1 MRMEIF
7 GSKLN
12 GKDMQ
17 KFNEYTNKTVITEE
31 EKSYRFVYLWYDDP
45 EDPDDPEATANDFI
59 KEGEKL
65 GLKAFKVDV
74 QGAYSDLDDKGI
86 RYIYDGM
93 SDKPEQNKF
102 KIDDNTIVFVRAPVT
117 KRKAWSDF
125 LTQLERAGVVCVN
138 TRACM
143 EITSDKYRT
152 SLYLA
157 EAELA
162 QPKTVLVHHPEK
174 AIPAM
179 ERLGAKYP
187 VILKTL
193 TGSLGIGVIK
203 VDSESS
209 LHSTVQLLYKL
220 DPNMGVLLQEMIEDF
235 TFDIRAHVI
244 GGKYHGAIKR
254 PQVKKDFRSNVSLGS
269 KPAPIEL
276 TDLEIQNVEK
286 AAKAVDGLWVGVDI
300 FPSKDR
306 NKIPPMFIEIN
317 STPGTKGYRKATGE
331 NLPKKVLEKF
341 YNRDYW
347 LKPKTYVSM
356 FDESIKV
363 DSMEVDGDNVIWIK
377 DGIEYKHEVHNVSH
391 DMNPIIEYNSQEVE
405 LIR

>member
-1 MRMEIF
+1 
-7 GSKLN
+7 
-12 GKDMQ
+12 MQ
-17 KFNEYTNKTVITEE
+17 NFSDFRVERKRTVLKEE
-31 EKSYRFVYLWYDDP
+31 EKTYRFVYLWYDDP
-45 EDPDDPEATANDFI
+45 EDPDDPEATADDFI

-74 QGAYSDLDDKGI
+74 QGAYSDLENGV
-86 RYIYDGM
+86 RYIYDGIAE
-93 SDKPEQNKF
+93 KERKF

-117 KRKAWSDF
+117 KRKSWSDF

-157 EAELA
+157 EAELN
-162 QPKTVLVHHPEK
+162 QPKTVLIHHPEK
-174 AIPAM
+174 AIDAM
-179 ERLGAKYP
+179 KRLGGKYP

-203 VDSESS
+203 VDSESA
-209 LHSTVQLLYKL
+209 LHSTVQLMYKL
-220 DPNMGVLLQEMIEDF
+220 DPNMGVLLQTMIDDF

-244 GGKYHGAIKR
+244 GGKFHGAIKR
-254 PQVKKDFRSNVSLGS
+254 PQVAKDFRTNVSLGS

-276 TDLEIQNVEK
+276 TDLEIQHVEK

-331 NLPKKVLEKF
+331 NLPRKVLEKF
-341 YNRDYW
+341 KNRDYW
-347 LKPKTYVSM
+347 LKPHTYKSM
-356 FDESIKV
+356 FEDKIKIDDIV
-363 DSMEVDGDNVIWIK
+363 VEGDLVKWSKNGNDYV
-377 DGIEYKHEVHNVSH
+377 HEVVDISDNN
-391 DMNPIIEYNSQEVE
+391 NPIIEFNSQEVE

>member
-1 MRMEIF
+1 
-7 GSKLN
+7 
-12 GKDMQ
+12 MQ
-17 KFNEYTNKTVITEE
+17 NFSDFRVERKRTVLKEE
-31 EKSYRFVYLWYDDP
+31 EKTYRFVYLWYDDP
-45 EDPDDPEATANDFI
+45 EDPDDPEATADDFI

-65 GLKAFKVDV
+65 GLKPFKVDV
-74 QGAYSDLDDKGI
+74 QGAYSDLEDGV
-86 RYIYDGM
+86 RYIYDGIAE
-93 SDKPEQNKF
+93 KQRKF

-117 KRKAWSDF
+117 KRKSWSDF

-157 EAELA
+157 EAELN
-162 QPKTVLVHHPEK
+162 QPKTVLIHHPEK
-174 AIPAM
+174 AIDAM
-179 ERLGAKYP
+179 KRLGGKYP

-203 VDSESS
+203 VDSESA
-209 LHSTVQLLYKL
+209 LHSTVQLMYKL
-220 DPNMGVLLQEMIEDF
+220 DPNMGVLLQTMIDDF

-244 GGKYHGAIKR
+244 GGKFHGAIKR
-254 PQVKKDFRSNVSLGS
+254 PQVAKDFRTNVSLGS

-276 TDLEIQNVEK
+276 TDLEIQHVEK

-331 NLPKKVLEKF
+331 NLPRKVLEKF
-341 YNRDYW
+341 KNRDYW
-347 LKPKTYVSM
+347 LKPHTYKSM
-356 FDESIKV
+356 FEDKIKIDDIV
-363 DSMEVDGDNVIWIK
+363 IEGDLVKWSKNGNDYV
-377 DGIEYKHEVHNVSH
+377 HEVVDISDNN
-391 DMNPIIEYNSQEVE
+391 NPIIEFNSQEVE

>member
-1 MRMEIF
+1 MQNFSDYRKRKYNFTTEQWEDIEIL
-7 GSKLN
+7 S
-12 GKDMQ
+12 
-17 KFNEYTNKTVITEE
+17 EE
-31 EKSYRFVYLWYDDP
+31 EGKTYRFVYLWYDDP
-45 EDPDDPEATANDFI
+45 EDPDDPEATADDFI

-65 GLKAFKVDV
+65 GLKPFKVDI
-74 QGAYSDLDDKGI
+74 QGAYSDLEDGV

-93 SDKPEQNKF
+93 AEKERKF
-102 KIDDNTIVFVRAPVT
+102 KIDENTIVFVRAPVT
-117 KRKAWSDF
+117 KRKSWSDF

-157 EAELA
+157 EAELN
-162 QPKTVLVHHPEK
+162 QPKTVLIHHSEK
-174 AIPAM
+174 AVDAM
-179 ERLGAKYP
+179 KRLGGKYP

-203 VDSESS
+203 VDSESA
-209 LHSTVQLLYKL
+209 LHSTVQLMYKL
-220 DPNMGVLLQEMIEDF
+220 DPNMGVLLQTMIDDF

-244 GGKYHGAIKR
+244 GGKFHGAIKR
-254 PQVKKDFRSNVSLGS
+254 PQVAKDFRTNVSLGS
-269 KPAPIEL
+269 KPEPIEL
-276 TDLEIQNVEK
+276 TDLEIDHVEK

-341 YNRDYW
+341 KNRDYW
-347 LKPKTYVSM
+347 LKPTTYLSM
-356 FDESIKV
+356 FENKIQT
-363 DSMEVDGDNVIWIK
+363 DSMEFDGDRVKWSKNGVM
-377 DGIEYKHEVHNVSH
+377 HEHNIIDISGK
-391 DMNPIIEYNSQEVE
+391 NPIIEYNSQSVE
-405 LIR
+405 LTR

>member
-1 MRMEIF
+1 
-7 GSKLN
+7 
-12 GKDMQ
+12 MQ
-17 KFNEYTNKTVITEE
+17 NFSDFRVERKRTVLKEE
-31 EKSYRFVYLWYDDP
+31 EKTYRFVYLWYDDP
-45 EDPDDPEATANDFI
+45 EDPDDPEATADDFI

-74 QGAYSDLDDKGI
+74 QGAYSDLENGV
-86 RYIYDGM
+86 RYIYDGVAE
-93 SDKPEQNKF
+93 KERKF
-102 KIDDNTIVFVRAPVT
+102 KIDENTIVFVRAPVT

-157 EAELA
+157 EAELN
-162 QPKTVLVHHPEK
+162 QPKTVLIHHPEK
-174 AIPAM
+174 AIDAM
-179 ERLGAKYP
+179 KRLGGKYP

-203 VDSESS
+203 VDSESA
-209 LHSTVQLLYKL
+209 LHSTVQLMYKL
-220 DPNMGVLLQEMIEDF
+220 DPNMGVLLQTMIDDF

-244 GGKYHGAIKR
+244 GGKFHGAIKR
-254 PQVKKDFRSNVSLGS
+254 PQVAKDFRTNVSLGS

-276 TDLEIQNVEK
+276 TDLEIQHVEK

-331 NLPKKVLEKF
+331 NLPRKVLEKF
-341 YNRDYW
+341 KNRDYW
-347 LKPKTYVSM
+347 LKPHTYKSM
-356 FDESIKV
+356 FEDKIKIDDIV
-363 DSMEVDGDNVIWIK
+363 IEGDLVKWSKNGNDYV
-377 DGIEYKHEVHNVSH
+377 HEVVDISDNN
-391 DMNPIIEYNSQEVE
+391 NPIIEFNSQEVE

>member
-1 MRMEIF
+1 
-7 GSKLN
+7 
-12 GKDMQ
+12 MQ
-17 KFNEYTNKTVITEE
+17 NFSDYRKRKYNYTTEQWEDIEVLSEE
-31 EKSYRFVYLWYDDP
+31 EGKTYRFVYLWYDDP
-45 EDPDDPEATANDFI
+45 EDPDDPGATADDFI

-74 QGAYSDLDDKGI
+74 QGAYSDLENGV

-93 SDKPEQNKF
+93 AEKERKF
-102 KIDDNTIVFVRAPVT
+102 KIDENTIVFVRAPVT

-157 EAELA
+157 EAELN
-162 QPKTVLVHHPEK
+162 QPKTVLIHHSEK
-174 AIPAM
+174 AIDAM
-179 ERLGAKYP
+179 KRLGGKYP

-209 LHSTVQLLYKL
+209 LHSTVQLMYKL
-220 DPNMGVLLQEMIEDF
+220 DPNMGVLLQTMIDDF

-244 GGKYHGAIKR
+244 GGKFHGAIKR
-254 PQVKKDFRSNVSLGS
+254 PQVAKDFRTNVSLGS
-269 KPAPIEL
+269 KPEPIEL
-276 TDLEIQNVEK
+276 TDLEIEHVEK

-341 YNRDYW
+341 KNRDYW
-347 LKPKTYVSM
+347 LKPTTYKSM
-356 FDESIKV
+356 FEDKV
-363 DSMEVDGDNVIWIK
+363 QADDMVFEGDLVKWSRN
-377 DGIEYKHEVHNVSH
+377 GIDYVHEVIDISNSN
-391 DMNPIIEYNSQEVE
+391 NPVIEFNSQEVE

>member
-1 MRMEIF
+1 MKR
-7 GSKLN
+7 KLVDRIIARRN
-12 GKDMQ
+12 S
-17 KFNEYTNKTVITEE
+17 ETIVEE
-31 EKSYRFVYLWYDDP
+31 VKEDLAPYRFVYLWYDDP
-45 EDPDDPEATANDFI
+45 EDPDDPESTADDFI
-59 KEGEKL
+59 NEGNKL
-65 GLKAFKVDV
+65 GLKSFKVDV
-74 QGAYSDLDDKGI
+74 QGAYSDLENGV

-93 SDKPEQNKF
+93 SKNPNKTKF

-179 ERLGAKYP
+179 ERLGGKYP
-187 VILKTL
+187 IILKTL

-220 DPNMGVLLQEMIEDF
+220 DPNMGILLQEMIQDF

-269 KPAPIEL
+269 KPSPIKL
-276 TDLEIQNVEK
+276 TDLEIEHVEK

-300 FPSKDR
+300 FPSKNR

-331 NLPKKVLEKF
+331 NLPKDVLEKF
-341 YNRDYW
+341 KNREYW
-347 LKPKTYVSM
+347 LKPTTYQSM
-356 FDESIKV
+356 FDDE
-363 DSMEVDGDNVIWIK
+363 
-377 DGIEYKHEVHNVSH
+377 
-391 DMNPIIEYNSQEVE
+391 
-405 LIR
+405 

>member
-1 MRMEIF
+1 METF
-7 GSKLN
+7 GSNKN
-12 GKDMQ
+12 GQEMQ
-17 KFNEYTNKTVITEE
+17 NFNEFTAEKTVITEE
-31 EKSYRFVYLWYDDP
+31 EKSYRYVYLWYDDP
-45 EDPDDPEATANDFI
+45 EDPDDPEATADDFI
-59 KEGEKL
+59 KEGDSV
-65 GLKAFKVDV
+65 GLKGFKVDV
-74 QGAYSDLDDKGI
+74 QGAYSDLEDGV

-93 SDKPEQNKF
+93 TDKKERKF
-102 KIDDNTIVFVRAPVT
+102 RIDENTLVFVRAPVT

-220 DPNMGVLLQEMIEDF
+220 DPNMGVLLQEMIQDF

-244 GGKYHGAIKR
+244 GGKFHGAIKR
-254 PQVKKDFRSNVSLGS
+254 PVVAKDFRSNVSLGS

-276 TDLEIQNVEK
+276 TDLEIEHVEK

-331 NLPKKVLEKF
+331 NLAKNILIKF
-341 YNRDYW
+341 KNRDYW
-347 LKPKTYVSM
+347 LKPNTYKSM
-356 FDESIKV
+356 FEDKIQA
-363 DSMEVDGDNVIWIK
+363 DSMEFEGDVVKWSK
-377 DGIEYKHEVHNVSH
+377 DGIQYEH
-391 DMNPIIEYNSQEVE
+391 DIIGISGKNPIIEYNSIEVE
-405 LIR
+405 LLR

>member
-1 MRMEIF
+1 M
-7 GSKLN
+7 GTSGLSKSGMDN
-12 GKDMQ
+12 MQ
-17 KFNEYTNKTVITEE
+17 NFNDFTSGKTVITEE

-45 EDPDDPEATANDFI
+45 EDPDDPEATADDFI

-65 GLKAFKVDV
+65 GLKAFKVDI

-157 EAELA
+157 EADLA

-220 DPNMGVLLQEMIEDF
+220 DANMGVLLQEMIQDF

-276 TDLEIQNVEK
+276 TDLEIEHVEK

-341 YNRDYW
+341 RNRDYW
-347 LKPKTYVSM
+347 LTPKTYVSM
-356 FDESIKV
+356 FDESVKV
-363 DSMEVDGDNVIWIK
+363 DSMEYHGDTVIWNK
-377 DGIEYKHEVHNVSH
+377 DGVEYSH
-391 DMNPIIEYNSQEVE
+391 DIQKVSENMNPIIELNSQEVE

>member
-1 MRMEIF
+1 
-7 GSKLN
+7 
-12 GKDMQ
+12 MQ
-17 KFNEYTNKTVITEE
+17 NFSDFRVERKETVLKEE
-31 EKSYRFVYLWYDDP
+31 EKTYRFVYLWYDDP
-45 EDPDDPEATANDFI
+45 EDPDDPEATADDFI

-74 QGAYSDLDDKGI
+74 QGAYSDLENGV

-93 SDKPEQNKF
+93 AEKERKF
-102 KIDDNTIVFVRAPVT
+102 KIDENTIVFVRAPVT

-157 EAELA
+157 EAELN
-162 QPKTVLVHHPEK
+162 QPKTVLIHHSEK
-174 AIPAM
+174 AIDAM
-179 ERLGAKYP
+179 KRLGGKYP

-209 LHSTVQLLYKL
+209 LHSTVQLMYKL
-220 DPNMGVLLQEMIEDF
+220 DPNMGVLLQTMIDDF

-244 GGKYHGAIKR
+244 GGKFHGAIKR
-254 PQVKKDFRSNVSLGS
+254 PQVEKDFRTNVSLGS
-269 KPAPIEL
+269 KPEPIEL
-276 TDLEIQNVEK
+276 TDLEIEHVEK

-341 YNRDYW
+341 KNRDYW
-347 LKPKTYVSM
+347 LKPTTYISM
-356 FDESIKV
+356 FEDKV
-363 DSMEVDGDNVIWIK
+363 QADDMVFEGDLVKWSRN
-377 DGIEYKHEVHNVSH
+377 GIDYVHEVIDISNSN
-391 DMNPIIEYNSQEVE
+391 NPVIELNSQKVE

>member
-1 MRMEIF
+1 
-7 GSKLN
+7 
-12 GKDMQ
+12 MQ
-17 KFNEYTNKTVITEE
+17 NFSDYRKRKYNYTTEQWEDIEVLSEE
-31 EKSYRFVYLWYDDP
+31 EGKTYRFVYLWYDDP
-45 EDPDDPEATANDFI
+45 EDPDDPEATADDFI

-74 QGAYSDLDDKGI
+74 QGAYSDLENGV
-86 RYIYDGM
+86 RYIYDGIAE
-93 SDKPEQNKF
+93 KERKF

-157 EAELA
+157 EAELN
-162 QPKTVLVHHPEK
+162 QPKTVLIHHSEK
-174 AIPAM
+174 AIDAM
-179 ERLGAKYP
+179 KRLGGKYP

-203 VDSESS
+203 VDSESA
-209 LHSTVQLLYKL
+209 LHSTVQLMYKL
-220 DPNMGVLLQEMIEDF
+220 DPNMGVLLQTMIDDF

-244 GGKYHGAIKR
+244 GGKFHGAIKR
-254 PQVKKDFRSNVSLGS
+254 PQVAKDFRTNVSLGS
-269 KPAPIEL
+269 KPEPIEL
-276 TDLEIQNVEK
+276 TDLEIEHVEK

-341 YNRDYW
+341 KNRDYW
-347 LKPKTYVSM
+347 LKPTTYISM
-356 FDESIKV
+356 FENKIQT
-363 DSMEVDGDNVIWIK
+363 DSMEFDGDRVKWSKNGVM
-377 DGIEYKHEVHNVSH
+377 HEHNIIDISGK
-391 DMNPIIEYNSQEVE
+391 NPIIEYNSQSVE
-405 LIR
+405 LTR

>member
-1 MRMEIF
+1 MGTS
-7 GSKLN
+7 GSNKS
-12 GKDMQ
+12 GQEMQ
-17 KFNEYTNKTVITEE
+17 NFNDFTTGKTVITEE
-31 EKSYRFVYLWYDDP
+31 EKTYRYVYLWYDDP
-45 EDPDDPEATANDFI
+45 EDPDDPEATADDFI
-59 KEGEKL
+59 KEGESV
-65 GLKAFKVDV
+65 GLKGFKVDV
-74 QGAYSDLDDKGI
+74 QGAYSDLDKDGV
-86 RYIYDGM
+86 RYIFDGM
-93 SDKPEQNKF
+93 SEKKERKF
-102 KIDDNTIVFVRAPVT
+102 RIDENTLVFVRAPVT

-162 QPKTVLVHHPEK
+162 QPKTVLVHNPEK

-179 ERLGAKYP
+179 ERLGGKYP

-220 DPNMGVLLQEMIEDF
+220 DPNMGVLLQEMIKDF
-235 TFDIRAHVI
+235 TFDIRAHVS
-244 GGKYHGAIKR
+244 GGKFHGAIKR
-254 PQVKKDFRSNVSLGS
+254 PVVAKDFRSNVSLGS

-276 TDLEIQNVEK
+276 TELEIEHVEK

-306 NKIPPMFIEIN
+306 KTIPPMFIEIN

-331 NLPKKVLEKF
+331 NLAKNILVKF
-341 YNRDYW
+341 KNRDYW
-347 LKPKTYVSM
+347 LKPNTYKSM
-356 FDESIKV
+356 FENKIQT
-363 DSMEVDGDNVIWIK
+363 DSMKYEGDTVIWTR
-377 DGIEYKHEVHNVSH
+377 DGVEYSH
-391 DMNPIIEYNSQEVE
+391 DIQKVSENMNPIIEFNSQEVE

>member
-1 MRMEIF
+1 M
-7 GSKLN
+7 GTSGLSKSGMDN
-12 GKDMQ
+12 MQ
-17 KFNEYTNKTVITEE
+17 NFNDFTSGKTVITEE
-31 EKSYRFVYLWYDDP
+31 DKSYRFVYLWYDDP
-45 EDPDDPEATANDFI
+45 EDPDDPEATADDFI

-93 SDKPEQNKF
+93 SDKPLQNKF

-179 ERLGAKYP
+179 ERLGGKYP

-220 DPNMGVLLQEMIEDF
+220 DPNMGILLQEMIQDF

-276 TDLEIQNVEK
+276 TELEIEHVEK

-341 YNRDYW
+341 RNRDYW
-347 LKPKTYVSM
+347 LTPKTYVSM
-356 FDESIKV
+356 FDESVQV
-363 DSMEVDGDNVIWIK
+363 DSMEYEGDTVIWTK
-377 DGIEYKHEVHNVSH
+377 DGIEYTHDVQKVSEQ
-391 DMNPIIEYNSQEVE
+391 MNPIIELNSQEVE

>member
-1 MRMEIF
+1 MMGTF
-7 GSKLN
+7 GSNKS
-12 GKDMQ
+12 GQEMQ
-17 KFNEYTNKTVITEE
+17 NFNEFTTGKTVITEE
-31 EKSYRFVYLWYDDP
+31 EKTYRYVYLWYDDP
-45 EDPDDPEATANDFI
+45 EDPDDPEATADDFI
-59 KEGEKL
+59 KEGDSV
-65 GLKAFKVDV
+65 GLKGFKVDV
-74 QGAYSDLDDKGI
+74 QGAYSDLEDGV

-93 SDKPEQNKF
+93 TDKKERKF
-102 KIDDNTIVFVRAPVT
+102 RIDENTLVFVRAPVT

-179 ERLGAKYP
+179 ERLGGKYP

-220 DPNMGVLLQEMIEDF
+220 DPNMGVLLQEMIKDLKITDRVHLHGF
-235 TFDIRAHVI
+235 IQPFQIASLLKDVDVFVAPFDSSGRMPYVAHT
-244 GGKYHGAIKR
+244 KLMEYASWKR
-254 PQVKKDFRSNVSLGS
+254 PMILPDMPVVREHFSQGNHSLFFKEGQLKSLVECIEEMKSIEKRKILQKAFSKEIDFSWKKRSQ
-269 KPAPIEL
+269 KY
-276 TDLEIQNVEK
+276 
-286 AAKAVDGLWVGVDI
+286 
-300 FPSKDR
+300 
-306 NKIPPMFIEIN
+306 IEILR
-317 STPGTKGYRKATGE
+317 S
-331 NLPKKVLEKF
+331 L
-341 YNRDYW
+341 
-347 LKPKTYVSM
+347 
-356 FDESIKV
+356 
-363 DSMEVDGDNVIWIK
+363 
-377 DGIEYKHEVHNVSH
+377 
-391 DMNPIIEYNSQEVE
+391 
-405 LIR
+405 

>member
-1 MRMEIF
+1 M
-7 GSKLN
+7 GTSGLSKSGMDN
-12 GKDMQ
+12 MQ
-17 KFNEYTNKTVITEE
+17 NFNDFTSGKTVITEE

-45 EDPDDPEATANDFI
+45 EDPDDPEATADDFI

-179 ERLGAKYP
+179 ERLGGKYP
-187 VILKTL
+187 IILKTL

-220 DPNMGVLLQEMIEDF
+220 DPNMGILLQEMIQDF

-276 TDLEIQNVEK
+276 TELEIEHVEK

-341 YNRDYW
+341 RNRDYW
-347 LKPKTYVSM
+347 LTPKTYVSM
-356 FDESIKV
+356 FDESVHV
-363 DSMEVDGDNVIWIK
+363 DSMEYEGDTVIWTK
-377 DGIEYKHEVHNVSH
+377 DGIEYTHDVQKVSEQ
-391 DMNPIIEYNSQEVE
+391 MNPIIELNSQEVE

>member
-1 MRMEIF
+1 
-7 GSKLN
+7 
-12 GKDMQ
+12 MQ
-17 KFNEYTNKTVITEE
+17 NFSDFRVERKRTVLKEE
-31 EKSYRFVYLWYDDP
+31 EKTYRFVYLWYDDP
-45 EDPDDPEATANDFI
+45 EDPDDPEATADDFV

-74 QGAYSDLDDKGI
+74 QGAYSDLEDGV
-86 RYIYDGM
+86 RYIYDGIAE
-93 SDKPEQNKF
+93 KQRKF

-157 EAELA
+157 EAELN
-162 QPKTVLVHHPEK
+162 QPKTVLIHHPEK
-174 AIPAM
+174 AIDAM
-179 ERLGAKYP
+179 KRLGGKYP

-203 VDSESS
+203 VDSESA
-209 LHSTVQLLYKL
+209 LHSTVQLMYKL
-220 DPNMGVLLQEMIEDF
+220 DPNMGVLLQTMIDDF

-244 GGKYHGAIKR
+244 GGKFHGAIKR
-254 PQVKKDFRSNVSLGS
+254 PQVAKDFRTNVSLGS

-276 TDLEIQNVEK
+276 TDLEIQHVEK

-331 NLPKKVLEKF
+331 NLPRKVLEKF
-341 YNRDYW
+341 KNRDYW
-347 LKPKTYVSM
+347 LKPHTYKSM
-356 FDESIKV
+356 FEDKIKIDDIV
-363 DSMEVDGDNVIWIK
+363 IEGDLVKWSKNGNDYV
-377 DGIEYKHEVHNVSH
+377 HEVVDISNNN
-391 DMNPIIEYNSQEVE
+391 NPIIEFNSQEVE